1 MDENIDIKE
10 VYTEKPCFCKRHPF
24 MAFMFVSF
32 MVFLGAF
39 LAFYVVADWHFKR
52 MFDPAVQMR
61 QMDRMIQN
69 DARRMDKF
77 IQTQGRQIR
86 RMEQK
91 SENFI
96 NITRE
101 PDKYKITVDLRPF
114 DNNENN
120 VEVTAK
126 DNILTINAAGAS
138 NKRGHEKIL
147 KISQNYMF
155 DDDVNLKDITKTREG
170 NELVIYVPSD
180 NT

>member
-1 MDENIDIKE
+1 MGENIDIKE
-10 VYTEKPCFCKRHPF
+10 EYTEKTCFCKRHPF

-32 MVFLGAF
+32 MVFLGSF

-170 NELVIYVPSD
+170 NELIIYVPSD